1 MCRSRRLR
9 SGEILY
15 EKTDDDD
22 VCGNLDDQYSD
33 RIAASG
39 DPAGIKSVRCYGGYF
54 PSDHVF
60 PYDQLYADLA
70 VLVQPAVYIAGGG
83 RCTGDDVYF
92 TGIHVDL
99 SDCIQLHFRKIY
111 GHGSFWRMGCNGSGL
126 DRTIYIHDN
135 PLQRREM
142 DAEES
147 HLNVTVQPGG
157 ECLLMSKTAA
167 GSRDKHVVR
176 FYERRGLNDYV

>member
-39 DPAGIKSVRCYGGYF
+39 DPAGIQSVRCYGGYF

-70 VLVQPAVYIAGGG
+70 VLVQPAVYIAAA
-83 RCTGDDVYF
+83 GDAQVTMYISLASMWICRIVF
-92 TGIHVDL
+92 
-99 SDCIQLHFRKIY
+99 SYNFRKIY
-111 GHGSFWRMGCNGSGL
+111 GHGSFLAYGLQWFWTGSCDL
-126 DRTIYIHDN
+126 Y
-135 PLQRREM
+135 
-142 DAEES
+142 S
-147 HLNVTVQPGG
+147 
-157 ECLLMSKTAA
+157 
-167 GSRDKHVVR
+167 
-176 FYERRGLNDYV
+176 